1 MLSNVNLS
9 IEDILKVSP
18 VTEDP
23 KPVNLKDTYNSSK
36 PFPHIVID
44 NFVDPTL
51 LEDIINE
58 FNTYEFFGHDPN
70 STQFQVKKL
79 FSPHSAENLKEMP
92 TKTKGLI
99 DHFNSKEFIQYLEK
113 VTGIKGLQPDPTLL
127 GAGMHR
133 IKSGGKLSVHADS
146 SKHAETGLYRRINL
160 LLYLNKNWNPDWGGS
175 LQLYDKDMKLQS
187 EIQPLFNRAVIFN
200 TTKDSYHGHPYEL
213 NTPEEVYRDSIALY
227 YYTEDMPAEEK
238 AEVTSAVW
246 KDLPKAESL
255 TKAKPTV
262 VFATMCKNEE
272 HCILETLKSVAP
284 YIDYWIVCDTGSTD
298 KTVEMVKTFFAER
311 GIPGELHEDSWVGFD
326 HNKTLM
332 IQRAKGKADYIM
344 HLDADDQ
351 LVGEFQFAPEEAGK
365 DTYYIPVRRGGAEWK
380 ALILFKGDYTWKFC
394 GVAHTT
400 IRALEIPSFS
410 IGDLSHYGYYISGEG
425 IGSRAFDPKKYL
437 YDAERL
443 QKQFWDTLISD
454 PDSLNNRSIFYT
466 AQSYM
471 DYGMHKEGLQWNRLY
486 LKVQDTWIEERFEA
500 QMRVAQCLMSLEG
513 DLSEIVTE
521 MNKAIEIFPDRSE
534 PYVHL
539 GRYLNLK
546 SQHELA
552 YRYLK
557 QATLSSIE
565 DIKEKYVLFV
575 NKYCYGK
582 HINDELSVACFWT
595 GKYEE
600 GKRYLEEII
609 NDPEF
614 ESQKERLQTNLVH
627 FNNRLNGN

>member
-1 MLSNVNLS
+1 MNKHLELTKLKDKYSLSN
-9 IEDILKVSP
+9 
-18 VTEDP
+18 
-23 KPVNLKDTYNSSK
+23 
-36 PFPHIVID
+36 PFPHIIID
-44 NFVDPTL
+44 DFVDSNL

-58 FNTYEFFGHDPN
+58 FNTYQSFGHDPN
-70 STQFQVKKL
+70 STQFQVKKF
-79 FSPHSAENLKEMP
+79 FSPYSAENLKEMP
-92 TKTKGLI
+92 SKTKDLI
-99 DHFNSKEFIQYLEK
+99 NYFNSKKFISYLEK
-113 VTGIKGLQPDPTLL
+113 LTGIKELKADPTLL

-146 SKHAETGLYRRINL
+146 SKHMDTGLYRRINL
-160 LLYLNKNWNPDWGGS
+160 LLYLNKDWNPDWGGS
-175 LQLYDKDMKLQS
+175 LQLYDKDMTLQS
-187 EIQPLFNRAVIFN
+187 EIQPIFNRAVIFN
-200 TTKDSYHGHPYEL
+200 TTKDSYHGHPHEL
-213 NTPEEVYRDSIALY
+213 NTPEGIFRDSIALY
-227 YYTEDMPAEEK
+227 YYTKDMPAEEK

-246 KDLPKAESL
+246 KDLPKTQNL
-255 TKAKPTV
+255 MKNKPTI

-298 KTVEMVKTFFAER
+298 KTIELVKNFFAEK

-351 LVGEFQFAPEEAGK
+351 LVGEFKFSLEESGK
-365 DTYYIPVRRGGAEWK
+365 DTYHIPVRRGGAEWK
-380 ALILFKGDYTWKFC
+380 ALILFKADYTWKFC

-400 IRALEIPSFS
+400 IKALEIPSYS
-410 IGDLSHYGYYISGEG
+410 TGDLSHYGYYISGEG

-454 PDSLNNRSIFYT
+454 PDGLNSRSIFYT

-471 DYGMHKEGLQWNRLY
+471 DYGMYKEGLQWNRLY
-486 LKVQDTWIEERFEA
+486 LKVKDTWIEETFEA
-500 QMRVAQCLMSLEG
+500 QMRVSQCLMALEA
-513 DLSEIVTE
+513 DLNEIIYE
-521 MNKAIEIFPDRSE
+521 MDKAIEIFPDRSE

-539 GRYLNLK
+539 GRYLNQK

-552 YRYLK
+552 YKYLK
-557 QATLSSIE
+557 QATRNNIANA
-565 DIKEKYVLFV
+565 KTKYVLFV
-575 NKYCYGK
+575 NQYCYGK
-582 HINDELSVACFWT
+582 HINDELSVACYWT
-595 GKYEE
+595 GKLQE
-600 GKRYLEEII
+600 GVNYLKQII

-614 ESQKERLQTNLVH
+614 ESQQERLNTNLQH
-627 FNNRLNGN
+627 FTDRLNEN

>member
-1 MLSNVNLS
+1 MNKHSELTKLKGKYNL
-9 IEDILKVSP
+9 
-18 VTEDP
+18 
-23 KPVNLKDTYNSSK
+23 SK

-51 LEDIINE
+51 LKDIINE
-58 FNTYEFFGHDPN
+58 FNNYQFFGHDPK
-70 STQFQVKKL
+70 STKYQVKKL
-79 FSPHSAENLKEMP
+79 FSPYSAENLKEMP
-92 TKTKGLI
+92 SKTKELI
-99 DHFNSKEFIQYLEK
+99 DYFNSKKFISYLEK
-113 VTGIKGLQPDPTLL
+113 LTGIKGLTADPTLL

-160 LLYLNKNWNPDWGGS
+160 LLYLNKDWNPDWGGS
-175 LQLYDKDMKLQS
+175 LQLYDKDMNLQS
-187 EIQPLFNRAVIFN
+187 EIQPIFNRAVIFN
-200 TTKDSYHGHPYEL
+200 TTKDSYHGHPHEL
-213 NTPEEVYRDSIALY
+213 NTPEEIYRDSIALY
-227 YYTEDMPAEEK
+227 YYTKDMPAEEK

-246 KDLPKAESL
+246 KELPKTQNL
-255 TKAKPTV
+255 MKNRPTI

-298 KTVEMVKTFFAER
+298 KTVELVKNFFAEK

-351 LVGEFQFAPEEAGK
+351 LVGEFKFTHEEAGK
-365 DTYYIPVRRGGAEWK
+365 DTYHIPVRRGGAEWK
-380 ALILFKGDYTWKFC
+380 ALILFKADYTWKFC

-400 IRALEIPSFS
+400 IKALEIPSYNT
-410 IGDLSHYGYYISGEG
+410 GDLSHYGYYISGEG

-454 PDSLNNRSIFYT
+454 PDGLNNRSIFYT

-471 DYGMHKEGLQWNRLY
+471 DYGMYKEGLQWNRLY
-486 LKVQDTWIEERFEA
+486 LKVRDNWIEEKFEA
-500 QMRVAQCLMSLEG
+500 QMRVSQCLMALG
-513 DLSEIVTE
+513 ADLNEIIYE
-521 MNKAIEIFPDRSE
+521 MDKAIEIFPDRSE

-539 GRYLNLK
+539 GRYLNQK
-546 SQHELA
+546 GQHELA
-552 YRYLK
+552 YKYLK
-557 QATLSSIE
+557 QATRNNIANA
-565 DIKEKYVLFV
+565 KTKYVLFV
-575 NKYCYGK
+575 NQYCYGK
-582 HINDELSVACFWT
+582 YINDELSVACYWT
-595 GKYEE
+595 GKLQE
-600 GKRYLEEII
+600 GINYLKQII
-609 NDPEF
+609 DDPEF
-614 ESQKERLQTNLVH
+614 ESQQERLTTNLQH
-627 FNNRLNGN
+627 FNDRLNGN

>member
-1 MLSNVNLS
+1 MNKHLELTK
-9 IEDILKVSP
+9 LKN
-18 VTEDP
+18 
-23 KPVNLKDTYNSSK
+23 KYNSSE

-44 NFVDPTL
+44 DFVDSNL

-58 FNTYEFFGHDPN
+58 FDTYQSFGHDPN

-79 FSPHSAENLKEMP
+79 FSPYSAENLKEMP
-92 TKTKGLI
+92 SKTKELI
-99 DHFNSKEFIQYLEK
+99 DYFNSKKFISYLEK
-113 VTGIKGLQPDPTLL
+113 LTGIKGLKADPTLL

-146 SKHAETGLYRRINL
+146 SKHMDTGLYRRINL
-160 LLYLNKNWNPDWGGS
+160 LLYLNKDWNPDWGGS
-175 LQLYDKDMKLQS
+175 LQLYDKDMTLQS
-187 EIQPLFNRAVIFN
+187 EIQPIFNRAVIFN
-200 TTKDSYHGHPYEL
+200 TTKDSYHGHPHEL
-213 NTPEEVYRDSIALY
+213 NTPEGIFRDSIALY
-227 YYTEDMPAEEK
+227 YYTKDMPAEEK

-246 KDLPKAESL
+246 KDLPKTQNSIK
-255 TKAKPTV
+255 TRPTI

-298 KTVEMVKTFFAER
+298 KTIELVKNFFAEK

-351 LVGEFQFAPEEAGK
+351 LVGQFKFSLDESGK
-365 DTYYIPVRRGGAEWK
+365 DAYHIPVRRGSAEWK
-380 ALILFKGDYTWKFC
+380 ALILFKADYTWKFC

-400 IRALEIPSFS
+400 IKALEIPSYS
-410 IGDLSHYGYYISGEG
+410 TGDLSHYGYYISGEG

-454 PDSLNNRSIFYT
+454 PDGLNNRSIFYT

-500 QMRVAQCLMSLEG
+500 QMRVSQCLMALG
-513 DLSEIVTE
+513 ADLNEIIAE
-521 MNKAIEIFPDRSE
+521 MDKAIAIFPDRSE
-534 PYVHL
+534 PCVHL
-539 GRYLNLK
+539 GRYLNQK
-546 SQHELA
+546 GQHELA
-552 YRYLK
+552 YKYLK
-557 QATLSSIE
+557 QATRNNIAN
-565 DIKEKYVLFV
+565 IKSKYVLFV
-575 NKYCYGK
+575 NQLCYGK
-582 HINDELSVACFWT
+582 YINDELSVACYWT
-595 GKYEE
+595 DKFEE
-600 GKRYLEEII
+600 GLNYLKQII

-614 ESQKERLQTNLVH
+614 ESQQERLNSNLQH
-627 FNNRLNGN
+627 FSDKINGN